1 MSKLEVGRALGSRK
15 LPHLGQRILKTT
27 AAVFLCLM
35 IYYLRGF
42 SGADMPTE
50 SAITAIICMQ
60 PYVRDS
66 RTYAI
71 NRIAGTLIGTFWG
84 LIFLALLLI
93 FPRLGHSPLL
103 LYGLMSLGILASL
116 YSAVLVGKSVSAG
129 QAAIVFLCIVIS
141 FPDISD
147 PLRLTLRRIL
157 DVFIGTA
164 VAIFINVFRLPREK
178 KRNRL
183 FFVRTKDLVPD
194 RFAQIPS
201 AALFRMNYLYDD
213 GARICLMS
221 EHAPAFFTQQM
232 SAAKVNVPLI
242 VMDGAAI
249 YDIHENKYLD
259 AQAIPKEDSLALRQR
274 LAELGIGYFIY
285 TIHNNKTCIFHRGR
299 LIIEEKLIL
308 DRLKRSPYRSYL
320 EGENYDLDE
329 VVYYKIIG
337 KPHDLEQIEYQLR
350 KALPKAKLRAVIRP
364 QSGSLG
370 ISGLYIY
377 AHSATMEQAEK
388 RLLLRLS
395 TEAEPLEPVDIVMRS
410 PYRSE
415 RDAMHLLTLLENAYE
430 PVKLFGGRRE

>member
-164 VAIFINVFRLPREK
+164 VSIFINVFRLPREK

-249 YDIHENKYLD
+249 FDIDQNAFVGVKT
-259 AQAIPKEDSLALRQR
+259 IPPEGSVLLQELLAVRPGPVMER
-274 LAELGIGYFIY
+274 FKIRNGELQGEELLQEV
-285 TIHNNKTCIFHRGR
+285 CRGR
-299 LIIEEKLIL
+299 GFL
-308 DRLKRSPYRSYL
+308 LK
-320 EGENYDLDE
+320 GGNYDYDRCCQVVLDE
-329 VVYYKIIG
+329 FRAG
-337 KPHDLEQIEYQLR
+337 KCGRISLEVPE
-350 KALPKAKLRAVIRP
+350 
-364 QSGSLG
+364 G
-370 ISGLYIY
+370 
-377 AHSATMEQAEK
+377 
-388 RLLLRLS
+388 
-395 TEAEPLEPVDIVMRS
+395 
-410 PYRSE
+410 
-415 RDAMHLLTLLENAYE
+415 
-430 PVKLFGGRRE
+430 

>member
-66 RTYAI
+66 RTYAV
-71 NRIAGTLIGTFWG
+71 NRMAGTLIGTFWG

-103 LYGLMSLGILASL
+103 LYALMSLGILASL

-183 FFVRTKDLVPD
+183 FFVRTRDLVPD
-194 RFAQIPS
+194 RYAQIPS

-213 GARICLMS
+213 GAKICLMS

-249 YDIHENKYLD
+249 YDIHENRYLD
-259 AQAIPKEDSLALRQR
+259 AQTIPKEDSLELRQR

-285 TIHNNKTCIFHRGR
+285 TIRSNKTCIFHRGR
-299 LIIEEKLIL
+299 LVIEEKLIL

-320 EGENYDLDE
+320 DGENYDLDE

-337 KPHDLEQIEYQLR
+337 KPKDLEQLEFQLR

-364 QSGSLG
+364 QSGTPG

-388 RLLLRLS
+388 RLLHRLS
-395 TEAEPLEPVDIVMRS
+395 TEAEPLEPVEIVMRS

-430 PVKLFGGRRE
+430 PVSLFGRN